1 MKCIFFYYIYPQLLH
16 LYPTINIFPLVSNEQ
31 ADYAFDV
38 KQKKKKNYYWLKHE
52 LTLTHVFCGHVVH
65 TVCYLFI
72 LSPTSQTGATF

>member
-38 KQKKKKNYYWLKHE
+38 KQKKKNIIII
-52 LTLTHVFCGHVVH
+52 G
-65 TVCYLFI
+65 
-72 LSPTSQTGATF
+72 